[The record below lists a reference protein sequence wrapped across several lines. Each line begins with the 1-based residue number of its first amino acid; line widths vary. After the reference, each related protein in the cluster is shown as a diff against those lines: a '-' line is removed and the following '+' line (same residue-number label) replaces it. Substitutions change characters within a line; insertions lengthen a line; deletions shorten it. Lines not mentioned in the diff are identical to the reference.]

1 MAKVTYQILD
11 TKLNTIPENET
22 YSSSDMKLID
32 NFEVNRTFDF
42 ETNFIESHFYS
53 INNEKLYSLYD
64 YPLSLDADNVDLEDG
79 SAGQIY
85 IKPDEIAVEEGFSN
99 VDLKMV
105 FHFLDDVY
113 SEGKQKEN
121 FFVQDI
127 AADRTELF
135 LYSNN
140 LDKNDIV
147 NITEALKEDLTVEG
161 YFEELWLNFG
171 DNDLYIITN
180 IDSIEINGKF
190 GIAIKL
196 YEPLPSKHNKKAVV
210 QVVEKVSDSIA
221 VIIDTEVEYDD
232 VEVFSK
238 LRQAN
243 FKGAEFELFYVV
255 FSKLSNL
262 LKK

>member
-64 YPLSLDADNVDLEDG
+64 YPLTIDADNLDLEDG
-79 SAGQIY
+79 SAGEIY
-85 IKPDEIAVEEGFSN
+85 IKPDELAVKEGFSN

-113 SEGKQKEN
+113 SADKNKET
-121 FFVQDI
+121 FFIQDI
-127 AADRTELF
+127 AGDRTELF
-135 LYSNN
+135 LSSNN
-140 LDKNDIV
+140 LDKNEIV
-147 NITEALKEDLTVEG
+147 SITKDLKEDLTEEG

-171 DNDLYIITN
+171 DNDLYIVTN
-180 IDSIEINGKF
+180 IDSLEINGKT
-190 GIAIKL
+190 GIAVKL
-196 YEPLPSKHNKKAVV
+196 YEPLPSKYSKKAVV
-210 QVVEKVSDSIA
+210 HVVEKVSNSIA
-221 VIIDTEVEYDD
+221 VTIDTEVEDD
-232 VEVFSK
+232 DIVLTIMKIMEYEK
-238 LRQAN
+238 RRL
-243 FKGAEFELFYVV
+243 
-255 FSKLSNL
+255 
-262 LKK
+262 